1 MKLEIEDIIV
11 ALIEAGLNY
20 DTNLIIKYSILLKDK
35 SKNDGTNLS
44 KRIEKL
50 LNVEIFVDNNVKP
63 LHIVL
68 DEMLKEKEW
77 INVAQ
82 PVEQIQNY

>member
-1 MKLEIEDIIV
+1 MELEIEDIIV

-20 DTNLIIKYSILLKDK
+20 DTNLIIKYAFILKDK

-50 LNVEIFVDNNVKP
+50 LSVEVFVENNVKP
-63 LHIVL
+63 LHVVL

-77 INVAQ
+77 IVAQ